1 MSDFEKKTV
10 TSPIKVT
17 VTRLEEI
24 FEETNPYPVFQEKII
39 KDYVYSNEKR
49 IIA

>member
-10 TSPIKVT
+10 TIPIKVV

-24 FEETNPYPVFQEKII
+24 FEETNPYPVIREKII
-39 KDYVYSNEKR
+39 KNYVYSNEKK